1 MKIPNSLK
9 CFQCKNY
16 LTDHTEEDLVSCIV
30 KRSLLETVY
39 TNKQLR
45 KRFKENTRQRK
56 SGLSKLQLNILNK
69 INNEPNTNAYLIG
82 KNFNMRAGTVSKIIE
97 RFVIRQLITKEEVQ
111 KGKVRR
117 NNLTIT
123 ELGKLLLEVVKS

>member
-16 LTDHTEEDLVSCIV
+16 IWSHSEEDLVFCIV
-30 KRSLLETVY
+30 KRSLMETVF

-45 KRFKENTRQRK
+45 TKLKQKIKQRRR
-56 SGLSKLQLNILNK
+56 GISKLQLNILTK
-69 INNEPNTNAYLIG
+69 INNEPNTNSYLIG
-82 KNFNMRAGTVSKIIE
+82 KDLKMRAGTVSKIVEKFAVLQFI
-97 RFVIRQLITKEEVQ
+97 IKNEVN

-117 NNLTIT
+117 NNLKIT
-123 ELGKLLLEVVKS
+123 ELGQLLLEVVKP

>member
-16 LTDHTEEDLVSCIV
+16 LTDHTEEDLVSCLV

-45 KRFKENTRQRK
+45 MNLNKNIKRKR
-56 SGLSKLQLNILNK
+56 GISKLQLNILNK

-82 KNFNMRAGTVSKIIE
+82 KDFNMRAGTVSKVVE
-97 RFVIRQLITKEEVQ
+97 KFDVLQLITKTEIL

-117 NNLTIT
+117 SNLNIT
-123 ELGKLLLEVVKS
+123 ELGKLILGVSYF